1 MTASAVERD
10 PLAGVSA
17 EIEQVLASVG
27 ALRDAALALAG
38 RAKGRRLCR
47 ADLAELRSPIAGLL
61 RRHEGFA
68 AGAGIVAAP
77 AVLADAERWLEWWW
91 ADRGSG
97 IERLEVDLDA
107 DSAEFFDYTT
117 TEWYREPERT
127 GRTAVAGPYVD
138 YICTH
143 AYTFTLSVPLV
154 RGGLFLGVAGADV
167 LAEEVERAVLP
178 ELARRERVTVLVSG
192 NGRVIASNDAA
203 FAPGVVLDRQEGA
216 DSLVASGAA
225 AGLPWTLL
233 ERRV

>member
-1 MTASAVERD
+1 VTTSVQRD
-10 PLAGVSA
+10 PLAGVGA
-17 EIEQVLASVG
+17 ELERVLAAVG
-27 ALRDAALALAG
+27 ALRDAALDVAARAG
-38 RAKGRRLCR
+38 GRGLCR
-47 ADLAELRSPIAGLL
+47 ATLAGVRAPIASLL

-77 AVLADAERWLEWWW
+77 GVLADAERWLEWWW

-107 DSAEFFDYTT
+107 DSAEFYDYTT

-127 GRTAVAGPYVD
+127 GRPAVAGPYVD

-154 RGGLFLGVAGADV
+154 LRGRFLGVAGADV

-178 ELARRERVTVLVSG
+178 ALARRPRTAVLVSG
-192 NGRVIASNDAA
+192 NGRVIASNDAS
-203 FAPGVVLDRQEGA
+203 FAPGVVLARQAGA
-216 DSLVASGAA
+216 DALVPARAA

-233 ERRV
+233 ERRA